1 MDKAEKAGGNVVDL
15 PPNLLE
21 GYGLQLLLK
30 RVAEYSKKQFHIA
43 ADGDM
48 KVIFC
53 EIILMTQTTW
63 GIGHYTQI
71 SNLCNPSFVN
81 EIGYDC
87 NTFRDNGW
95 CPLNSMPAEFYIA
108 QGVPTYN
115 GIETGLNCPECG
127 CNVNPPSLYD
137 VHWEPG

>member
-1 MDKAEKAGGNVVDL
+1 M
-15 PPNLLE
+15 
-21 GYGLQLLLK
+21 
-30 RVAEYSKKQFHIA
+30 
-43 ADGDM
+43 
-48 KVIFC
+48 
-53 EIILMTQTTW
+53 
-63 GIGHYTQI
+63 
-71 SNLCNPSFVN
+71 N

-137 VHWEPG
+137 VHWEPTPSTPLAECVYALRDTVSSFLSKN